1 MNGRQQAAIDH
12 LKMVGRD
19 VHRFGSYAI
28 KYGLTPDQIK
38 EAIADGVASAEEA
51 EGGGTRALDES

>member
-19 VHRFGSYAI
+19 VHRFSSYALN
-28 KYGLTPDQIK
+28 YGLTEDQIK
-38 EAIADGVASAEEA
+38 QAIADGVQEA
-51 EGGGTRALDES
+51 EGGRTRAVDEGR